1 MEENIGVENVPPGSS
16 DVTDDDKL
24 WALLGYIVP
33 IIALIALLIEEKKDR
48 RFVKYHAVQALV
60 LGVISLILNATICGG
75 LLVWFYAI
83 YVGFMAYQGQWVT
96 VPIVTDFCKD
106 QGWIS

>member
-24 WALLGYIVP
+24 WALLGYIIP
-33 IIALIALLIEEKKDR
+33 IIALIALLLEEKKDR
-48 RFVKYHAVQALV
+48 PFIKYHAVQALV

-75 LLVWFYAI
+75 LLVWLYAI
-83 YVGFMAYQGQWVT
+83 YVGFLAYQGQWAT
-96 VPIVTDFCKD
+96 VPFVTDFSKN
-106 QGWIS
+106 QGWIA